1 MSDASAGAGARMS
14 GPLDGGQGAAVVE
27 FRGLVEAR
35 PNVADRKARTL
46 GRLGTFV
53 WPSVVVGTVLLAAIV
68 VFQVVAP
75 GYLTRQGF
83 PLDDA
88 WIHAVYARE
97 LARTGMLA
105 FNPGIPATG
114 ETSPLWAIVLAPVH
128 AITSQ
133 ASTTVALTKSAGL
146 LLHGASVFLIA
157 FALLRR
163 CPASRSE
170 ILLAAA
176 LAAGHPDLVSAA
188 VSGME
193 VPLATCVIGGI
204 AIATLTRSASALAM
218 LGALAFA
225 ARPETA
231 VMAVVLPV
239 LFWARTDVKAAVR
252 LGSAALFGAVICV
265 VILGIRNHAVTGMY
279 LPATFHAKV
288 TPDDQVSGSTYAVRS
303 LVAGFADMLGY
314 MPLFGF
320 AEVTAI
326 AAMLSIMLL
335 LRRGTPE
342 LAKIG
347 AAFFLTGVVYCAIS
361 FLLVEPIDPTAF
373 YHQRYALP
381 GVFLMATALMLI
393 IGGLV
398 RQERRLHLLLPVA
411 MVIAAAAVAT
421 AAPKRFVRIASD
433 AQNIDDVQVA
443 MGRFLQN
450 AAPGENAWIAD
461 VGAIRFFGQAYV
473 VDLVGLNSPELFGP
487 SAQRFLD
494 EHPPRYLDVFKSW
507 SEVPRADA
515 VMPVKVFRTTTPYTV
530 SSFTLMRQHFLLT
543 CEAGVSGRIETRRGK
558 FTFRCAQ

>member
-1 MSDASAGAGARMS
+1 MSEASGAGMS
-14 GPLDGGQGAAVVE
+14 GAFDRGQGAAVVE
-27 FRGLVEAR
+27 LRGLVDSR
-35 PNVADRKARTL
+35 QNIADSQAHAL
-46 GRLGTFV
+46 GRRGAFV
-53 WPSVVVGTVLLAAIV
+53 WPAVVVGAVLLAAIL
-68 VFQVVAP
+68 VFHAVAP

-114 ETSPLWAIVLAPVH
+114 ETSPLWAIVLAPLH

-133 ASTTVALTKSAGL
+133 TSTTVAVTKIAGL

-157 FALLRR
+157 FAVLRR
-163 CPASRSE
+163 FPASRPE

-176 LAAGHPDLVSAA
+176 LTAGHPDLVSAA

-204 AIATLTRSASALAM
+204 AMATLTRSASALAI
-218 LGALAFA
+218 LGALAYA

-239 LFWARTDVKAAVR
+239 AFWARTDLKAAVR
-252 LGSAALFGAVICV
+252 LGTAGLAGAVMCV

-288 TPDDQVSGSTYAVRS
+288 TPDDQVSGSTYALRS

-326 AAMLSIMLL
+326 AAMTSIMLL
-335 LRRGTPE
+335 VRQGAPE
-342 LAKIG
+342 LARVG
-347 AAFFLTGVVYCAIS
+347 AAFFLTGVMYCAIS

-381 GVFLMATALMLI
+381 GLFLMAVALMLI
-393 IGGLV
+393 VGGLV
-398 RQERRLHLLLPVA
+398 RQERRLRLLLPVA
-411 MVIAAAAVAT
+411 AVIAAAAVAT

-433 AQNIDDVQVA
+433 ARNIDDVQVT
-443 MGRFLQN
+443 MGRFLQA
-450 AAPGENAWIAD
+450 AAPGENVWIAD
-461 VGAIRFFGQAYV
+461 VGAVRFFGQAYV

-487 SAQRFLD
+487 AAQRFLD
-494 EHPPRYLDVFKSW
+494 QHPPRYLDVFKSW

-515 VMPVKVFRTTTPYTV
+515 VMPVHVFKTTTPYTV

-543 CEAGVSGRIETRRGK
+543 CEAGVAGRIETRRGK
-558 FTFRCAQ
+558 FTFRCAK

>member
-1 MSDASAGAGARMS
+1 VPHLNSQR
-14 GPLDGGQGAAVVE
+14 AAVVQ
-27 FRGLVEAR
+27 FRGLVDSRSTAVER
-35 PNVADRKARTL
+35 PVRTL
-46 GRLGTFV
+46 GRRGVWV
-53 WPSVVVGTVLLAAIV
+53 WPALVVGGVLLAAIA
-68 VFQVVAP
+68 VFQAVAP

-114 ETSPLWAIVLAPVH
+114 ETSPLWAIVLAPLH

-133 ASTTVALTKSAGL
+133 TATTVALTKIAGL

-157 FALLRR
+157 FVLLRR
-163 CPASRSE
+163 FPHSRPE

-176 LAAGHPDLVSAA
+176 LVAGHPDFISAA

-204 AIATLTRSASALAM
+204 AMATLTRSASALAI
-218 LGALAFA
+218 LGALAYA

-231 VMAVVLPV
+231 AMAVVLPV
-239 LFWARTDVKAAVR
+239 AFWARTDYKAALR
-252 LGSAALFGAVICV
+252 LGAAGLAGAVMCV
-265 VILGIRNHAVTGMY
+265 VVLGIRNHAVTGMY

-288 TPDDQVSGSTYAVRS
+288 TPDDQVSGSTYALRS

-326 AAMLSIMLL
+326 AAMTSIMLL
-335 LRRGTPE
+335 LRKGAPE
-342 LAKIG
+342 LARIG
-347 AAFFLTGVVYCAIS
+347 ATFFLTGVVYCAIS

-381 GVFLMATALMLI
+381 GVFLMAVALILI
-393 IGGLV
+393 VGGLV
-398 RQERRLHLLLPVA
+398 RQERRLRLLLPVA
-411 MVIAAAAVAT
+411 VVIAAVAVAT
-421 AAPKRFVRIASD
+421 AAPKRFVRLASD
-433 AQNIDDVQVA
+433 ARNIDDVQVA
-443 MGRFLQN
+443 MGRFLHS

-461 VGAIRFFGQAYV
+461 VGAVRFFGQAYV

-487 SAQRFLD
+487 AAQRFLD

-515 VMPVKVFRTTTPYTV
+515 VMPVHVFQTTTPYTV

-543 CEAGVSGRIETRRGK
+543 CEPGIAGRIETRRGK
-558 FTFRCAQ
+558 FTFRCAT

>member
-1 MSDASAGAGARMS
+1 MS
-14 GPLDGGQGAAVVE
+14 GAWDRGQGAAVVE
-27 FRGLVEAR
+27 FRGLADSP
-35 PNVADRKARTL
+35 PNTADIPVQTL
-46 GRLGTFV
+46 ERRGRYVG
-53 WPSVVVGTVLLAAIV
+53 PAVVVGAVLLAAV
-68 VFQVVAP
+68 LVFQLVAP

-105 FNPGIPATG
+105 FNPGIPASG
-114 ETSPLWAIVLAPVH
+114 ETSPLWAIVLAPLH
-128 AITSQ
+128 AVTSQ
-133 ASTTVALTKSAGL
+133 TATTVVLTKTAGL

-163 CPASRSE
+163 IPQSRPE

-176 LAAGHPDLVSAA
+176 LTAGHPDLIAAA

-204 AIATLTRSASALAM
+204 AMATLARSASALAI
-218 LGALAFA
+218 LGALAYA

-231 VMAVVLPV
+231 VVAVVLPV
-239 LFWARTDVKAAVR
+239 AFWARTDVKAAVR
-252 LGSAALFGAVICV
+252 LGAAGLAGAVMCV
-265 VILGIRNHAVTGMY
+265 VVLGIRNHAVTGMY

-288 TPDDQVSGSTYAVRS
+288 TPDDQVSGSTYALRS

-326 AAMLSIMLL
+326 AAMTSVMLL
-335 LRRGTPE
+335 LRKGAPE

-361 FLLVEPIDPTAF
+361 FLLVEPIDPMSY

-381 GVFLMATALMLI
+381 GVFLMAVALLLI
-393 IGGLV
+393 VGGLV
-398 RQERRLHLLLPVA
+398 RLGRRLRLLLPVVV
-411 MVIAAAAVAT
+411 VIAAVAVAT
-421 AAPKRFVRIASD
+421 AAPKRFVRLASD
-433 AQNIDDVQVA
+433 ARNIDDVQVG
-443 MGRFLQN
+443 MGRFLQG

-473 VDLVGLNSPELFGP
+473 VDLVGLNSPELFG
-487 SAQRFLD
+487 SAAQRFLD

-507 SEVPRADA
+507 SDVPRADA
-515 VMPVKVFRTTTPYTV
+515 VMPVHVFQTTTPYTV

-543 CEAGVSGRIETRRGK
+543 CEPGVEGRIETRRGK
-558 FTFRCAQ
+558 FTFRCAK

>member
-1 MSDASAGAGARMS
+1 MS
-14 GPLDGGQGAAVVE
+14 GALDRGQGAAVVE
-27 FRGLVEAR
+27 FRGLVDSP
-35 PNVADRKARTL
+35 PNTNDSSVQTL
-46 GRLGTFV
+46 GRGGRYG
-53 WPSVVVGTVLLAAIV
+53 WPAVVVGAVLLAAIL
-68 VFQVVAP
+68 VFQSVAP

-105 FNPGIPATG
+105 FNPGIAASG
-114 ETSPLWAIVLAPVH
+114 ETSPLWAIVLAPLH

-133 ASTTVALTKSAGL
+133 TATTVVLTKIAGL

-163 CPASRSE
+163 IPQSRPE

-176 LAAGHPDLVSAA
+176 LTAGHPDLIVAA

-204 AIATLTRSASALAM
+204 VMATLARSTSALAI
-218 LGALAFA
+218 LGALAYA

-239 LFWARTDVKAAVR
+239 AFWARTDVKTAVR
-252 LGSAALFGAVICV
+252 LGAAGLAGAVMCV
-265 VILGIRNHAVTGMY
+265 VVLGIRNHAVTGMY

-288 TPDDQVSGSTYAVRS
+288 TPDDQVSGSTYVLRS

-326 AAMLSIMLL
+326 AAMTSIMLL
-335 LRRGTPE
+335 VRKGAPE
-342 LAKIG
+342 LAKVG
-347 AAFFLTGVVYCAIS
+347 AAFFLTGVVYCAIL
-361 FLLVEPIDPTAF
+361 FLLVEPIDPMAY

-381 GVFLMATALMLI
+381 GVFLMAVALLLI
-393 IGGLV
+393 VGGLV
-398 RQERRLHLLLPVA
+398 RQERRLRLLLPVVV
-411 MVIAAAAVAT
+411 VIAAVAVAT

-433 AQNIDDVQVA
+433 ARNIDDVQVA
-443 MGRFLQN
+443 MGRFLDG

-473 VDLVGLNSPELFGP
+473 VDLVGLNSPELFG
-487 SAQRFLD
+487 SAAQRFLD

-515 VMPVKVFRTTTPYTV
+515 VMPVHVFQTTTPYTV

-543 CEAGVSGRIETRRGK
+543 CEPGVEGRIETRRGK
-558 FTFRCAQ
+558 FTFRCAK

>member
-1 MSDASAGAGARMS
+1 MS
-14 GPLDGGQGAAVVE
+14 GAWDRGQGAAVVE
-27 FRGLVEAR
+27 FRGLADSP
-35 PNVADRKARTL
+35 PNTADIPVQTL
-46 GRLGTFV
+46 ERRGRYVG
-53 WPSVVVGTVLLAAIV
+53 PAVVVGAVLLAAIL
-68 VFQVVAP
+68 VFQLVAP

-105 FNPGIPATG
+105 FNPGIPASG
-114 ETSPLWAIVLAPVH
+114 ETSPLWAIVLAPLH
-128 AITSQ
+128 AVTSQ
-133 ASTTVALTKSAGL
+133 TATTVVLTKTAGL

-163 CPASRSE
+163 IPQSRPE

-176 LAAGHPDLVSAA
+176 LTAGHPDLIAAA

-204 AIATLTRSASALAM
+204 AMATLARSASALAI
-218 LGALAFA
+218 LGALAYA

-231 VMAVVLPV
+231 VVAVVLPLV
-239 LFWARTDVKAAVR
+239 FWARTDVKAAVR
-252 LGSAALFGAVICV
+252 LGAAGLAGAVMCV
-265 VILGIRNHAVTGMY
+265 VVLGIRNHAVTGMY

-288 TPDDQVSGSTYAVRS
+288 TPDDQVSGSTYALRS

-326 AAMLSIMLL
+326 AAMTSVMLL
-335 LRRGTPE
+335 LRKGAPE

-347 AAFFLTGVVYCAIS
+347 AAFFLTGVLYCAIS
-361 FLLVEPIDPTAF
+361 FLLVEPIDPMAY

-381 GVFLMATALMLI
+381 GVFLMAVALLLI
-393 IGGLV
+393 VGGLV
-398 RQERRLHLLLPVA
+398 RLGRRLRLLLPVVV
-411 MVIAAAAVAT
+411 VIAAVAVAT
-421 AAPKRFVRIASD
+421 AAPKRFVRLASD
-433 AQNIDDVQVA
+433 ARNIDDVQVG
-443 MGRFLQN
+443 MGRFLQG

-473 VDLVGLNSPELFGP
+473 VDLVGLNSPELFG
-487 SAQRFLD
+487 SAAQRFLD

-507 SEVPRADA
+507 SDVPRADA
-515 VMPVKVFRTTTPYTV
+515 VMPVHVFQTTTPYTV

-543 CEAGVSGRIETRRGK
+543 CEPGVEGRIETRRGK
-558 FTFRCAQ
+558 FTFRCAK

>member
-1 MSDASAGAGARMS
+1 MS
-14 GPLDGGQGAAVVE
+14 GAWDRGQGAAVVE
-27 FRGLVEAR
+27 FRGLADSP
-35 PNVADRKARTL
+35 PNTADIPVQTL
-46 GRLGTFV
+46 ERRGRYVG
-53 WPSVVVGTVLLAAIV
+53 PAVVVGAVLLAAIL
-68 VFQVVAP
+68 VFQLVAP

-105 FNPGIPATG
+105 FNPGIPASG
-114 ETSPLWAIVLAPVH
+114 ETSPLWAIVLAPLH
-128 AITSQ
+128 AVTSQ
-133 ASTTVALTKSAGL
+133 TATTVVLTKTAGL

-163 CPASRSE
+163 IPQSRPE

-176 LAAGHPDLVSAA
+176 LTAGHPDLIAAA

-204 AIATLTRSASALAM
+204 AMATLARSASALAI
-218 LGALAFA
+218 LGALAYA

-231 VMAVVLPV
+231 VVAVVLPV
-239 LFWARTDVKAAVR
+239 AFWARTDVKAAVR
-252 LGSAALFGAVICV
+252 LGAAGLAGAVMCV
-265 VILGIRNHAVTGMY
+265 VVLGIRNHAVTGMY

-288 TPDDQVSGSTYAVRS
+288 TPDDQVSGSTYALRS

-326 AAMLSIMLL
+326 AAMTSVMLL
-335 LRRGTPE
+335 LRKGAPE

-361 FLLVEPIDPTAF
+361 FLLVEPIDPMSY

-381 GVFLMATALMLI
+381 GVFLMAVALLLI
-393 IGGLV
+393 VGGLV
-398 RQERRLHLLLPVA
+398 RLGRRLRLLLPVVV
-411 MVIAAAAVAT
+411 VIAAVAVAT
-421 AAPKRFVRIASD
+421 AAPKRFVRLASD
-433 AQNIDDVQVA
+433 ARNIDDVQVG
-443 MGRFLQN
+443 MGRFLQG

-473 VDLVGLNSPELFGP
+473 VDLVGLNSPELFG
-487 SAQRFLD
+487 SAAQRFLD

-507 SEVPRADA
+507 SDVPRADA
-515 VMPVKVFRTTTPYTV
+515 VMPVHVFQTTTPYTV

-543 CEAGVSGRIETRRGK
+543 CEPGVEGRIETRRGK
-558 FTFRCAQ
+558 FTFRCAK

>member
-1 MSDASAGAGARMS
+1 MNQASAGTISMPVVRSRSWLNTADGPVQTLAR
-14 GPLDGGQGAAVVE
+14 
-27 FRGLVEAR
+27 RGR
-35 PNVADRKARTL
+35 Y
-46 GRLGTFV
+46 V
-53 WPSVVVGTVLLAAIV
+53 WPAVVVGAALLAAIL
-68 VFQVVAP
+68 VFQLVAP

-105 FNPGIPATG
+105 FNPGIPASG
-114 ETSPLWAIVLAPVH
+114 ETSPLWAIVLAPLH
-128 AITSQ
+128 AVTSQ
-133 ASTTVALTKSAGL
+133 PATTVVLTKCAGL

-163 CPASRSE
+163 IPQSRPE

-176 LAAGHPDLVSAA
+176 LTAGHPDLIAAA

-204 AIATLTRSASALAM
+204 AMATLARSASALAI
-218 LGALAFA
+218 LGALAYA

-231 VMAVVLPV
+231 VVAVVLPAA
-239 LFWARTDVKAAVR
+239 FWARTDFKAAVR
-252 LGSAALFGAVICV
+252 LGAAGLAGAVMCV
-265 VILGIRNHAVTGMY
+265 LVLGIRNHAVTGMY

-288 TPDDQVSGSTYAVRS
+288 TPDDQVSGSTYALRS

-326 AAMLSIMLL
+326 AAMTSIMLL
-335 LRRGTPE
+335 LRQGAPE

-361 FLLVEPIDPTAF
+361 FLLVEPIDPMAY

-381 GVFLMATALMLI
+381 GVFLMAVALLLI
-393 IGGLV
+393 VGGLV
-398 RQERRLHLLLPVA
+398 RLERRLRLLLPVVV
-411 MVIAAAAVAT
+411 VIAAVAVAT
-421 AAPKRFVRIASD
+421 AAPKRFVRLASD
-433 AQNIDDVQVA
+433 ARNIDDVQVG
-443 MGRFLQN
+443 MGRFLQR

-473 VDLVGLNSPELFGP
+473 VDLVGLNSPELFG
-487 SAQRFLD
+487 SAAQRYLD

-507 SEVPRADA
+507 SDVPRADA
-515 VMPVKVFRTTTPYTV
+515 VMPVHVFQTTTPYTV

-543 CEAGVSGRIETRRGK
+543 CEPGVEGRIETRRGK
-558 FTFRCAQ
+558 FTFRCAK